1 MRQGGTSTEWRK
13 LRGVVFRTMGNACV
27 KCGDTA
33 TEVDH
38 IVELDAG
45 GTDDLENLQPLC
57 TACHRVKTSAYNSK
71 RMTKRIMPR
80 NNGFFYKDVTPA
92 TLPQPSLSPRLTIEP
107 PISQRKEK
115 SSNDARN

>member
-1 MRQGGTSTEWRK
+1 MRQGGTSTQWRK
-13 LRGVVFRTMGNACV
+13 IRGVVFRTMGNACV

-57 TACHRVKTSAYNSK
+57 TSCHRAKTSAYNSK
-71 RMTKRIMPR
+71 RLTKKKSTD
-80 NNGFFYKDVTPA
+80 NGFFYKDVTPT
-92 TLPQPSLSPRLTIEP
+92 TLSSAYLSPRLTVEP

-115 SSNDARN
+115 SPNDARN